1 MHPGPPAH
9 GQADPHGEARAV
21 LAELRR
27 RGWVVALA
35 GGQPVVTAP
44 LRSLSPSL
52 VGRLVRL
59 ADAITDILEDEQ
71 CR

>member
-9 GQADPHGEARAV
+9 GPADHRSEARAV

-27 RGWVVALA
+27 RGWVVVLA

-44 LRSLSPSL
+44 LRSLSPGL
-52 VGRLVRL
+52 VSRLARL
-59 ADAITDILEDEQ
+59 ADAITDILEEEH

>member
-1 MHPGPPAH
+1 M
-9 GQADPHGEARAV
+9 

-27 RGWVVALA
+27 GGWVVALA

-44 LRSLSPSL
+44 LRSLSPGL
-52 VGRLVRL
+52 VGRLTRL
-59 ADAITDILEDEQ
+59 ADAITDILEDDQ